1 MHSFIWVLW
10 VFIPPEKNTAVVI
23 YGIKLAAGYLRADA
37 FNKTLLSS
45 ESSRVSSQKGPFIAW
60 SISMREVQ
68 MRSSLS
74 YWCCEIQAYK
84 QSRGWNVRRQG
95 KWPKEAE
102 STGEQEEFPQ
112 NSWFSYCIGQ

>member
-1 MHSFIWVLW
+1 
-10 VFIPPEKNTAVVI
+10 
-23 YGIKLAAGYLRADA
+23 
-37 FNKTLLSS
+37 
-45 ESSRVSSQKGPFIAW
+45 
-60 SISMREVQ
+60 

-95 KWPKEAE
+95 ERPKEAD

-112 NSWFSYCIGQ
+112 NSWFSYCIGQKLQDLFTAIIGNTKQNRKCKKKKLSLFLI